1 MDDKIEQFISIFGR
15 NKKSLIYMLIVY
27 ALIALIVIAIIW
39 WPKEKRYA
47 EYEKLDIEA
56 KQTRLAQSYVNTI
69 SNMFRNSKT
78 DDIKSLI
85 SREYLK
91 YTGKSVDQ
99 IIKELYSMGFLSQ
112 SASIKGV
119 NLYVDKDTYVY
130 STTIYSG
137 TGNSKSI
144 NIIEKQPYEYEIVF
158 DDFYSYDDYPKTVN
172 SENIEFKIESTYRNL
187 KYVEINMKIKN
198 LNDTYAR
205 FDFNSIDGV
214 YAILEDG
221 TRYAVTNLVSS
232 EPYTN
237 IEPNMTIKKN
247 FVFEIPAQLQEGLK
261 YIIFNGV
268 NIKFSTM
275 NIKVSV

>member
-47 EYEKLDIEA
+47 EYEKLDLKA
-56 KQTRLAQSYVNTI
+56 KQTKLAQSYVNII

-85 SREYLK
+85 SREYVE
-91 YTGKSVDQ
+91 YTGKSVDK
-99 IIKELYSMGFLSQ
+99 IIKELDNMGFLSQ

-119 NLYVDKDTYVY
+119 NLYTDGDTYVY

-137 TGNSKSI
+137 TGNSRAI
-144 NIIEKQPYEYEIVF
+144 NIIEKYPYEYEIVF
-158 DDFYSYDDYPKTVN
+158 DDFYSYDNYGKTVT
-172 SENIEFKIESTYRNL
+172 SENIEFKIENIYRNL
-187 KYVEINMKIKN
+187 KYVEINMRIEN

-261 YIIFNGV
+261 YIVFNGV

-275 NIKVSV
+275 NIKVSI